1 MAGGGN
7 IGKGNW
13 ADPTGL
19 IQKSG
24 AGKILDPLGLTKT
37 AKQGESAADVA
48 ARMEMERQERIRE
61 AQGRINQVFDN
72 PRRARDIADFVSATR
87 TKLMD
92 DLNRQNTDAA
102 RELKFSLARGGLS
115 GGSVAV
121 DQNRRMSD
129 DYNRGALTV
138 ESRAQG
144 AGAQL
149 EAADQDQR
157 ARLIQL
163 ATSGLDANTGA
174 QQAAAGLRSNLEA
187 ARSTAFGEDL
197 ADQFGGIGAFVK
209 QRRDEANRREAT
221 RVSQVNLYGGGY
233 GGYGG

>member
-24 AGKILDPLGLTKT
+24 ASKVLDPLGLTKT

-48 ARMEMERQERIRE
+48 ARLEMERQERIRE
-61 AQGRINQVFDN
+61 SQGRINQVFDN

-115 GGSVAV
+115 GGSVNL
-121 DQNRRMSD
+121 DQNRRLAD
-129 DYNRGALTV
+129 EYNRGLINV
-138 ESRAQG
+138 EGRAQG

-149 EAADQDQR
+149 EAADQDAR

-163 ATSGLDANTGA
+163 ATSGLDATTA
-174 QQAAAGLRSNLEA
+174 ASQAAAGLRSNFENARSQAFGEQLGDQFATIGGFVKNRREEA
-187 ARSTAFGEDL
+187 ARR
-197 ADQFGGIGAFVK
+197 Q
-209 QRRDEANRREAT
+209 ANRDANF
-221 RVSQVNLYGGGY
+221 NLYGGGAAY
-233 GGYGG
+233 GG

>member
-13 ADPTGL
+13 ADPTGT

-24 AGKILDPLGLTKT
+24 AGKWLDPLGFTKT
-37 AKQGESAADVA
+37 AGQGESAADVA
-48 ARMEMERQERIRE
+48 ARLEMERQAAIKETQARV
-61 AQGRINQVFDN
+61 NNVFDN
-72 PRRARDIADFVSATR
+72 PRRARDIADFVSAVR
-87 TKLMD
+87 TKNMD
-92 DLNRQNTDAA
+92 DLARQNTDAA

-115 GGSVAV
+115 GGSVNV
-121 DQNRRMSD
+121 DQNRRLAD
-129 DYNRGALTV
+129 DYNRGALNV

-149 EAADQDQR
+149 EAADQDSR

-163 ATSGLDANTGA
+163 ATSGLDATTAA
-174 QQAAAGLRSNLEA
+174 QQAASGLRSNLET
-187 ARSTAFGEDL
+187 ARSTGYGEDL
-197 ADQFGGIGAFVK
+197 ADQFTSIGSFVK
-209 QRRDEANRREAT
+209 NRRDEANRREAT

-233 GGYGG
+233 GG

>member
-24 AGKILDPLGLTKT
+24 ASKILDPLGLTKT
-37 AKQGESAADVA
+37 AKQGQSAADVA

-87 TKLMD
+87 SKLME

-115 GGSVAV
+115 GGSVNV
-121 DQNRRMSD
+121 DQNRRLTD
-129 DYNRGALTV
+129 EYNRGVINV
-138 ESRAQG
+138 EGRAQG

-149 EAADQDQR
+149 EAADQDAR

-163 ATSGLDANTGA
+163 ATSGLDATTA
-174 QQAAAGLRSNLEA
+174 ASQAAAGLRSNFENARSQAFGEQLGDQFATIGGFVKNRREEA
-187 ARSTAFGEDL
+187 ARR
-197 ADQFGGIGAFVK
+197 Q
-209 QRRDEANRREAT
+209 ANRDANF
-221 RVSQVNLYGGGY
+221 NLYGGGAAY
-233 GGYGG
+233 GG

>member
-24 AGKILDPLGLTKT
+24 ASKVLDPLGLTKT

-48 ARMEMERQERIRE
+48 ARLEMERQERIRE
-61 AQGRINQVFDN
+61 SQGRINQVFDN

-115 GGSVAV
+115 GGSVNL
-121 DQNRRMSD
+121 DQNRRLAD
-129 DYNRGALTV
+129 EYNRGLINV
-138 ESRAQG
+138 EGRAQG

-149 EAADQDQR
+149 EAADQDAR

-163 ATSGLDANTGA
+163 ATSGLDATTA
-174 QQAAAGLRSNLEA
+174 ASQAAAGLRSNFENARSQAFGEQLGDQFATIGGFVKNRREEA
-187 ARSTAFGEDL
+187 ARR
-197 ADQFGGIGAFVK
+197 Q
-209 QRRDEANRREAT
+209 ANRDA
-221 RVSQVNLYGGGY
+221 NFNIYGGGAAY
-233 GGYGG
+233 GG

>member
-19 IQKSG
+19 VQKSG
-24 AGKILDPLGLTKT
+24 AGKFLDPLGLTKT

-61 AQGRINQVFDN
+61 SQGRINQVFDN

-87 TKLMD
+87 SRLTD
-92 DLNRQNTDAA
+92 DLNRQNTDAT

-115 GGSVAV
+115 GGSVNV
-121 DQNRRMSD
+121 DQNRRLGD
-129 DYNRGALTV
+129 EYNRGLLNV
-138 ESRAQG
+138 EGRAQG

-149 EAADQDQR
+149 EAADQNMR
-157 ARLIQL
+157 AQLIQL
-163 ATSGLDANTGA
+163 ATSGLDSTTAA
-174 QQAAAGLRSNLEA
+174 SQAAAGLRSNFENARSQASADQLGDQFATIGGFVKSRREEA
-187 ARSTAFGEDL
+187 ARR
-197 ADQFGGIGAFVK
+197 Q
-209 QRRDEANRREAT
+209 ANRDADF
-221 RVSQVNLYGGGY
+221 NLYGGGAAY
-233 GGYGG
+233 GG

>member
-24 AGKILDPLGLTKT
+24 ASKILDPLGLTKT

-72 PRRARDIADFVSATR
+72 PRRAKDIADFVSATR
-87 TKLMD
+87 SKLME

-115 GGSVAV
+115 GGSVNV
-121 DQNRRMSD
+121 DQNRRLTD
-129 DYNRGALTV
+129 EYNRGLINV
-138 ESRAQG
+138 EGRAQG

-149 EAADQDQR
+149 EAADQDAR

-163 ATSGLDANTGA
+163 ATSGLDATTA
-174 QQAAAGLRSNLEA
+174 ASQAAAGLRSNFENARSQAFGEQLGDQFATIGGFVKNRREEA
-187 ARSTAFGEDL
+187 ARR
-197 ADQFGGIGAFVK
+197 Q
-209 QRRDEANRREAT
+209 ANRDANF
-221 RVSQVNLYGGGY
+221 NLYGGGAAY
-233 GGYGG
+233 GG

>member
-24 AGKILDPLGLTKT
+24 ASKILDPLGLTKT

-48 ARMEMERQERIRE
+48 ARLEMERQERIRE

-87 TKLMD
+87 SKLTE

-115 GGSVAV
+115 GGSVNV
-121 DQNRRMSD
+121 DQNRRLTD
-129 DYNRGALTV
+129 EYNRGLINV
-138 ESRAQG
+138 EGRAQG

-149 EAADQDQR
+149 EAADQDAR

-163 ATSGLDANTGA
+163 ATSGLDATTA
-174 QQAAAGLRSNLEA
+174 ASQAAAGLRSNFENARSQAFGEQLGDQFATIGGFVKNRREEA
-187 ARSTAFGEDL
+187 ARR
-197 ADQFGGIGAFVK
+197 Q
-209 QRRDEANRREAT
+209 ANRDANF
-221 RVSQVNLYGGGY
+221 NLYGGGAAY
-233 GGYGG
+233 GG

>member
-24 AGKILDPLGLTKT
+24 ASKFLDPLGLTKT
-37 AKQGESAADVA
+37 AKQGESAADLA

-87 TKLMD
+87 SKLMD
-92 DLNRQNTDAA
+92 DLNRQNTDAT

-115 GGSVAV
+115 GGSVNV
-121 DQNRRMSD
+121 DQNRRLTD
-129 DYNRGALTV
+129 EYNRGLINV
-138 ESRAQG
+138 EGRAQG

-149 EAADQDQR
+149 EAADQDAR

-163 ATSGLDANTGA
+163 ATSGLDATTA
-174 QQAAAGLRSNLEA
+174 ASQAAAGLRSNFENARSQAFGEQLGDQFATIGGFVKNRREEA
-187 ARSTAFGEDL
+187 ARR
-197 ADQFGGIGAFVK
+197 Q
-209 QRRDEANRREAT
+209 ANRDANF
-221 RVSQVNLYGGGY
+221 NLYGGGAAY
-233 GGYGG
+233 GG

>member
-24 AGKILDPLGLTKT
+24 ASKFLDPLGLTKT

-72 PRRARDIADFVSATR
+72 PRRAKDIADFVSATR
-87 TKLMD
+87 SKLME

-115 GGSVAV
+115 GGSVNV
-121 DQNRRMSD
+121 DQNRRLTD
-129 DYNRGALTV
+129 EYNRGLINV
-138 ESRAQG
+138 EGRAQG

-149 EAADQDQR
+149 EAADQDAR

-163 ATSGLDANTGA
+163 ATSGLDATTA
-174 QQAAAGLRSNLEA
+174 ASQAAAGLRSNFENAKSQAFGEQLGDQFATIGGFVKNRREEA
-187 ARSTAFGEDL
+187 ARR
-197 ADQFGGIGAFVK
+197 Q
-209 QRRDEANRREAT
+209 ANRDANF
-221 RVSQVNLYGGGY
+221 NLYGGGAAY
-233 GGYGG
+233 GG

>member
-24 AGKILDPLGLTKT
+24 ASKFLDPLGLTKT

-72 PRRARDIADFVSATR
+72 PRRAKDISDFVSATR
-87 TKLMD
+87 SKLME

-115 GGSVAV
+115 GGSVNV
-121 DQNRRMSD
+121 DQNRRLTD
-129 DYNRGALTV
+129 EYNRGLINV
-138 ESRAQG
+138 EGRAQG

-149 EAADQDQR
+149 EAADQDAR

-163 ATSGLDANTGA
+163 ATSGLDATTA
-174 QQAAAGLRSNLEA
+174 ASQAAAGLRSNFENAKSQAFGEQLGDQFATIGGFVKNRREEA
-187 ARSTAFGEDL
+187 ARR
-197 ADQFGGIGAFVK
+197 Q
-209 QRRDEANRREAT
+209 ANRDANF
-221 RVSQVNLYGGGY
+221 NLYGGGAAY
-233 GGYGG
+233 GG

>member
-24 AGKILDPLGLTKT
+24 ASKILDPLGLTKT

-87 TKLMD
+87 SKLME

-115 GGSVAV
+115 GGSVNV
-121 DQNRRMSD
+121 DQNRRLTD
-129 DYNRGALTV
+129 EYNRGLINV
-138 ESRAQG
+138 EGRAQG

-149 EAADQDQR
+149 EAADQDAR

-163 ATSGLDANTGA
+163 ATSGLDATTA
-174 QQAAAGLRSNLEA
+174 ASQAAAGLRSNFENA
-187 ARSTAFGEDL
+187 KSQAFGEQL
-197 ADQFGGIGAFVK
+197 GDQFAGITGFVK
-209 QRRDEANRREAT
+209 RRLEESGQRKAVRDSNF
-221 RVSQVNLYGGGY
+221 SLYGGGAAY
-233 GGYGG
+233 GG

>member
-24 AGKILDPLGLTKT
+24 ASKFLDPLGLTKT

-48 ARMEMERQERIRE
+48 ARLEMERQERIRE

-72 PRRARDIADFVSATR
+72 PRRAKDIADFVSATR
-87 TKLMD
+87 SKLME

-115 GGSVAV
+115 GGSVNV
-121 DQNRRMSD
+121 DQNRRLTD
-129 DYNRGALTV
+129 EYNRGLINV
-138 ESRAQG
+138 EGRAQG

-149 EAADQDQR
+149 EAADQDAR

-163 ATSGLDANTGA
+163 ATSGLDATTA
-174 QQAAAGLRSNLEA
+174 ASQAAAGLRSNFENARSQAFGEQLGDQFATIGGFVKNRREEA
-187 ARSTAFGEDL
+187 ARR
-197 ADQFGGIGAFVK
+197 Q
-209 QRRDEANRREAT
+209 ANRDANF
-221 RVSQVNLYGGGY
+221 NLYGGGAAY
-233 GGYGG
+233 GG

>member
-19 IQKSG
+19 VQKSG
-24 AGKILDPLGLTKT
+24 AGKFLDPLGLTKT

-61 AQGRINQVFDN
+61 SQGRINQVFDN

-87 TKLMD
+87 SRLTD
-92 DLNRQNTDAA
+92 DLNRQNTDAT

-115 GGSVAV
+115 GGSVNV
-121 DQNRRMSD
+121 DQNRRLGD
-129 DYNRGALTV
+129 EYNRGLLNV
-138 ESRAQG
+138 EGRAQG

-149 EAADQDQR
+149 EAADQNMR
-157 ARLIQL
+157 AQLIQL
-163 ATSGLDANTGA
+163 ATSGLDSTTAA
-174 QQAAAGLRSNLEA
+174 SQAAAGLRSNFENARSQASADQLGDQFATIGGFVKSRREEA
-187 ARSTAFGEDL
+187 ARR
-197 ADQFGGIGAFVK
+197 Q
-209 QRRDEANRREAT
+209 ANRDANF
-221 RVSQVNLYGGGY
+221 NLYGGGAAY
-233 GGYGG
+233 GG

>member
-24 AGKILDPLGLTKT
+24 ASKILDPLGLTKT
-37 AKQGESAADVA
+37 AKQGQSAADVA

-87 TKLMD
+87 SKLMD
-92 DLNRQNTDAA
+92 DLNRQNTDAT

-115 GGSVAV
+115 GGSVNV
-121 DQNRRMSD
+121 DQNRRLTD
-129 DYNRGALTV
+129 EYNRGLINV
-138 ESRAQG
+138 EGRAQG

-149 EAADQDQR
+149 EAADQDAR

-163 ATSGLDANTGA
+163 ATSGLDATTA
-174 QQAAAGLRSNLEA
+174 ASQAAAGLRSNFENARSQAFGEQLGDQFATIGGFVKNRREEA
-187 ARSTAFGEDL
+187 ARR
-197 ADQFGGIGAFVK
+197 Q
-209 QRRDEANRREAT
+209 ANRDANF
-221 RVSQVNLYGGGY
+221 NLYGGGAAY
-233 GGYGG
+233 GG

>member
-24 AGKILDPLGLTKT
+24 ASKFLDPLGLTKT

-87 TKLMD
+87 SKLME
-92 DLNRQNTDAA
+92 DLNRQNTDAT

-115 GGSVAV
+115 GGSVNV
-121 DQNRRMSD
+121 DQNRRLTD
-129 DYNRGALTV
+129 EYNRGLINV
-138 ESRAQG
+138 EGRAQG

-149 EAADQDQR
+149 EAADQDAR

-163 ATSGLDANTGA
+163 ATSGLDATTA
-174 QQAAAGLRSNLEA
+174 ASQAAAGLRSNFENARSQAFGEQLGDQFATIGGFVKNRREEA
-187 ARSTAFGEDL
+187 ARR
-197 ADQFGGIGAFVK
+197 Q
-209 QRRDEANRREAT
+209 ANRDANF
-221 RVSQVNLYGGGY
+221 NLYGGGAAY
-233 GGYGG
+233 GG

>member
-24 AGKILDPLGLTKT
+24 ASKLLDPLGLTKT

-61 AQGRINQVFDN
+61 AQGRINATFDN

-92 DLNRQNTDAA
+92 DLNRQNVDAQ

-115 GGSVAV
+115 GGSVNV
-121 DQNRRMSD
+121 DQNRRLTD
-129 DYNRGALTV
+129 EYNRGLINV
-138 ESRAQG
+138 EGRAQG

-149 EAADQDQR
+149 EAADQDSR

-163 ATSGLDANTGA
+163 ATSGLDATTA
-174 QQAAAGLRSNLEA
+174 ASQAAAGLRSNFENAKSQAFGEQLGDQFATIGGFVKNRREEA
-187 ARSTAFGEDL
+187 ARR
-197 ADQFGGIGAFVK
+197 Q
-209 QRRDEANRREAT
+209 ANRDANF
-221 RVSQVNLYGGGY
+221 NLYGGGAAY
-233 GGYGG
+233 GG

>member
-48 ARMEMERQERIRE
+48 ARLEMERQERIRD

-87 TKLMD
+87 SRLME

-102 RELKFSLARGGLS
+102 RELRFSLARGGLS
-115 GGSVAV
+115 GGSVNV
-121 DQNRRMSD
+121 DQSRRLTD
-129 DYNRGALTV
+129 EYNRGLINV
-138 ESRAQG
+138 EGRAQG

-149 EAADQDQR
+149 EAADQDAR

-163 ATSGLDANTGA
+163 ATSGLDATTA
-174 QQAAAGLRSNLEA
+174 ASQAAAGLRSNFEN
-187 ARSTAFGEDL
+187 ARSQAYGEQL
-197 ADQFGGIGAFVK
+197 GDQFATIGGFVK
-209 QRRDEANRREAT
+209 QRREEAARRQANRDA
-221 RVSQVNLYGGGY
+221 NFNIYGGGAAY
-233 GGYGG
+233 GG

>member
-24 AGKILDPLGLTKT
+24 ASKFLDPLGLTKT

-87 TKLMD
+87 SKLME

-115 GGSVAV
+115 GGSVNV
-121 DQNRRMSD
+121 DQNRRLTD
-129 DYNRGALTV
+129 EYNRGLINV
-138 ESRAQG
+138 EGRAQG

-149 EAADQDQR
+149 EAADQDAR

-163 ATSGLDANTGA
+163 ATSGLDATTA
-174 QQAAAGLRSNLEA
+174 ASQAAAGLRSNFENAKSQAFGEQLGDQFATIGGFVKNRREEA
-187 ARSTAFGEDL
+187 ARR
-197 ADQFGGIGAFVK
+197 Q
-209 QRRDEANRREAT
+209 ANRDANF
-221 RVSQVNLYGGGY
+221 NLYGGGAAY
-233 GGYGG
+233 GG

>member
-24 AGKILDPLGLTKT
+24 ASKFLDPLGLTKT

-87 TKLMD
+87 SKLME

-115 GGSVAV
+115 GGSVNV
-121 DQNRRMSD
+121 DQNRRLTD
-129 DYNRGALTV
+129 EYNRGLINV
-138 ESRAQG
+138 EGRAQG

-149 EAADQDQR
+149 EAADQDAR

-163 ATSGLDANTGA
+163 ATSGLDATTA
-174 QQAAAGLRSNLEA
+174 ASQAAAGLRSNFEN
-187 ARSTAFGEDL
+187 ARSQAFGEQL
-197 ADQFGGIGAFVK
+197 GDQFAGITGFVK
-209 QRRDEANRREAT
+209 RRLEESGQRKAVRDSNF
-221 RVSQVNLYGGGY
+221 SLYGGGAAY
-233 GGYGG
+233 GG

>member
-19 IQKSG
+19 VQKSG
-24 AGKILDPLGLTKT
+24 AGKFLDPLGLTKT

-61 AQGRINQVFDN
+61 SQGRINQVFDN

-87 TKLMD
+87 SRLTD
-92 DLNRQNTDAA
+92 DLNRQNVDAQ

-115 GGSVAV
+115 GGSVNV
-121 DQNRRMSD
+121 DQNRRLGD
-129 DYNRGALTV
+129 EYNRGLLNV
-138 ESRAQG
+138 EGRAQG

-149 EAADQDQR
+149 EAADQNMR
-157 ARLIQL
+157 AQLIQL
-163 ATSGLDANTGA
+163 ATSGLDSTTAA
-174 QQAAAGLRSNLEA
+174 SQAAAGLRSNFENARSQASADQLGDQFATIGGFVKSRREEA
-187 ARSTAFGEDL
+187 ARR
-197 ADQFGGIGAFVK
+197 Q
-209 QRRDEANRREAT
+209 ANRDANF
-221 RVSQVNLYGGGY
+221 NLYGGGAAY
-233 GGYGG
+233 GG

>member
-24 AGKILDPLGLTKT
+24 ASKFLDPLGLTKT

-72 PRRARDIADFVSATR
+72 PRRAKDIADFVSATR
-87 TKLMD
+87 SKLME

-115 GGSVAV
+115 GGSVNV
-121 DQNRRMSD
+121 DQNRRLTEE
-129 DYNRGALTV
+129 YNRGLINV
-138 ESRAQG
+138 EGRAQG

-149 EAADQDQR
+149 EAADQDAR

-163 ATSGLDANTGA
+163 ATSGLDATTA
-174 QQAAAGLRSNLEA
+174 ASQAAAGLRSNFDNAKSQAFGEQLGDQFATIGGFVKNRREEA
-187 ARSTAFGEDL
+187 ARR
-197 ADQFGGIGAFVK
+197 Q
-209 QRRDEANRREAT
+209 ANRDANF
-221 RVSQVNLYGGGY
+221 NLYGGGAAY
-233 GGYGG
+233 GG